1 MFYSAF
7 KWVWRWF
14 SVDEPE
20 IIEKPEIT
28 EKDKNMIDNQIDN
41 YQKVLKE
48 FHKKNLED
56 INTILGNI

>member
-7 KWVWRWF
+7 KWIWRWF
-14 SVDEPE
+14 SADEPE

-28 EKDKNMIDNQIDN
+28 EKDKKIIDNQIDN

-48 FHKKNLED
+48 FRKKNLED
-56 INTILGNI
+56 INTILGNR